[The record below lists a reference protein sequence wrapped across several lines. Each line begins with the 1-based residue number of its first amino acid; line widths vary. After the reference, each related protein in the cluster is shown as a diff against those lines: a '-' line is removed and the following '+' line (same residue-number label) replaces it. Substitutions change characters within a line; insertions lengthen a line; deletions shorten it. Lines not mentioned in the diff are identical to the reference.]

1 MATFDQAGVSD
12 VSLESIERA
21 AARIAPHV
29 LRTPLLPSRALSEL
43 LGTRV
48 SLKYEL
54 FQETASFKPRGA
66 FNKLLSLT
74 AEQRER
80 GLIAVSGGNHGK
92 AVAYAAQ
99 RLGLRARILMFQATA
114 PSAVA
119 ACRSYGAEVELL
131 PTPAAAFDRAA
142 ELERAGLTFVHPFA
156 DPLVVAGQGTLGLE
170 ILQDAPDVT
179 DILASIGGGGMIGG
193 VAAAVKAVRP
203 DVRIW
208 GVETVGADAM
218 SQALAAGAPVQLQA
232 VTSLAATLGAPTVS
246 PLTLDLARRYV
257 EQVLLIP
264 DRDAVADLLWML
276 DHLKVLV
283 EPATAC
289 TLSAA
294 RLLRERFGP
303 ARHLVII
310 LCGASISMDELAAFR
325 TRVGLGEG
333 VPE

>member
-1 MATFDQAGVSD
+1 MS
-12 VSLESIERA
+12 VSLAMIEQA

-66 FNKLLSLT
+66 FNRLLSLSP
-74 AEQRER
+74 EQRAR
-80 GLIAVSGGNHGK
+80 GLLAVSGGNHGK

-119 ACRSYGAEVELL
+119 ACRGYGAEVELL
-131 PTPAAAFDRAA
+131 PTPAEAFARAA
-142 ELERAGLTFVHPFA
+142 ELERDGLTFVHPFA

-170 ILQDAPDVT
+170 IVEDAPDAT
-179 DILASIGGGGMIGG
+179 DIIASIGGGGMIGG
-193 VAAAVKAVRP
+193 VAAAVKARSPAVR
-203 DVRIW
+203 VW
-208 GVETVGADAM
+208 GVETVGAEAM
-218 SQALAAGAPVQLQA
+218 SRALAAGAPVQLEA

-246 PLTLDLARRYV
+246 PLTLDLAQRLV
-257 EQVLLIP
+257 ERVLVVP
-264 DRDAVADLLWML
+264 DRDAVTDLLWLL
-276 DHLKVLV
+276 DHCHLLV
-283 EPATAC
+283 EPAAAC

-303 ARHLVII
+303 ERHLVII
-310 LCGASISMDELAAFR
+310 ICGASISMDELAAFR
-325 TRVGLGEG
+325 ARVGL
-333 VPE
+333 